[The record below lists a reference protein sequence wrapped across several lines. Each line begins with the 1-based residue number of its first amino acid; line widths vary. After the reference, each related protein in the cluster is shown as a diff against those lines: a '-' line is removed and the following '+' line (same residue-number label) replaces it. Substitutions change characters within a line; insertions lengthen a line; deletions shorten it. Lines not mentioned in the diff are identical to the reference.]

1 MRLATRMKL
10 TYGTVFIVP
19 LILMF
24 VTFWGMGQIEMRALR
39 QKFDMEE
46 ASVEMLVN
54 PYKMLDKIS
63 SSIVDELR
71 NTAENSPEKLMDTAY
86 LEQMN
91 QRLEAYS
98 SFLVLRRGGEV
109 YYSGGP
115 GDTGLEL
122 SNLELF
128 TVDSGFVSGEEPY
141 HLKQIDF
148 GFSDGSEGVVQIL
161 TPVESVVHQVENM
174 IVKAFVLALI
184 ILVAVSGTAFFG
196 LYQSIVQPLEKLKR
210 AAVNI
215 KEGNLDFNVITDTE
229 DEIGEVCT
237 AFEEMRIKL
246 KAQIDLSMQYEK
258 DNKELISN
266 ISHDLKTP
274 ITAIK
279 GYVEGIR
286 DDVADTPEKMDKY
299 IRTIYNKATDM
310 DKLIDEPIDFISG
323 QIEEFERRRVEAK
336 KAMICEIYTGIMAEH
351 GTVME
356 YLPLDRIYDSR
367 WENSTTTQKAITEA
381 ITAHVEHVEKDL
393 DTIRA
398 MESEFEDKGLAKY
411 KATLELSDAITAMNQ
426 YQKQKEEI
434 LRRQAEEE
442 QRKAALV
449 HEEPAAPEVVPEVVP
464 EEEKEVRSAPASAGT
479 VRYEVV
485 ADPFQIAQ
493 LEAAMREYGIK
504 FRRV

>member
-1 MRLATRMKL
+1 MQEINLLVEQKNGSIETNSEEIKAALAAK
-10 TYGTVFIVP
+10 
-19 LILMF
+19 
-24 VTFWGMGQIEMRALR
+24 
-39 QKFDMEE
+39 MEE
-46 ASVEMLVN
+46 
-54 PYKMLDKIS
+54 YKGM
-63 SSIVDELR
+63 VF
-71 NTAENSPEKLMDTAY
+71 TAESQPEAKRTVA
-86 LEQMN
+86 
-91 QRLEAYS
+91 S
-98 SFLVLRRGGEV
+98 LR
-109 YYSGGP
+109 
-115 GDTGLEL
+115 
-122 SNLELF
+122 
-128 TVDSGFVSGEEPY
+128 
-141 HLKQIDF
+141 
-148 GFSDGSEGVVQIL
+148 
-161 TPVESVVHQVENM
+161 
-174 IVKAFVLALI
+174 
-184 ILVAVSGTAFFG
+184 
-196 LYQSIVQPLEKLKR
+196 KLKKAMNDR
-210 AAVNI
+210 RIEI
-215 KEGNLDFNVITDTE
+215 KKTFMAPYTN
-229 DEIGEVCT
+229 
-237 AFEEMRIKL
+237 FE
-246 KAQIDLSMQYEK
+246 AQV
-258 DNKELISN
+258 KEL
-266 ISHDLKTP
+266 
-274 ITAIK
+274 
-279 GYVEGIR
+279 
-286 DDVADTPEKMDKY
+286 
-299 IRTIYNKATDM
+299 

-411 KATLELSDAITAMNQ
+411 KATLELSDAIATMNQ

-434 LRRQAEEE
+434 LRRQAEGEQRKAEEEARRAAEEE

>member
-1 MRLATRMKL
+1 MQEINLLVEQKDGSIETNFEEIKVALAAGLEEYKGM
-10 TYGTVFIVP
+10 VF
-19 LILMF
+19 
-24 VTFWGMGQIEMRALR
+24 
-39 QKFDMEE
+39 
-46 ASVEMLVN
+46 
-54 PYKMLDKIS
+54 
-63 SSIVDELR
+63 
-71 NTAENSPEKLMDTAY
+71 TAESQPEAKRTVA
-86 LEQMN
+86 
-91 QRLEAYS
+91 S
-98 SFLVLRRGGEV
+98 LR
-109 YYSGGP
+109 
-115 GDTGLEL
+115 
-122 SNLELF
+122 
-128 TVDSGFVSGEEPY
+128 
-141 HLKQIDF
+141 
-148 GFSDGSEGVVQIL
+148 
-161 TPVESVVHQVENM
+161 
-174 IVKAFVLALI
+174 
-184 ILVAVSGTAFFG
+184 
-196 LYQSIVQPLEKLKR
+196 KLKKAMNDR
-210 AAVNI
+210 RIEI
-215 KEGNLDFNVITDTE
+215 KKTFMAPYTN
-229 DEIGEVCT
+229 
-237 AFEEMRIKL
+237 FE
-246 KAQIDLSMQYEK
+246 AQV
-258 DNKELISN
+258 KEL
-266 ISHDLKTP
+266 
-274 ITAIK
+274 
-279 GYVEGIR
+279 
-286 DDVADTPEKMDKY
+286 
-299 IRTIYNKATDM
+299 

-411 KATLELSDAITAMNQ
+411 KATLELSVAITAMNQ

-449 HEEPAAPEVVPEVVP
+449 HEEPAAPEVVP

>member
-1 MRLATRMKL
+1 MQEINLLVEQKNGSIETNFEEIKAALAAGLEEYKGM
-10 TYGTVFIVP
+10 VF
-19 LILMF
+19 
-24 VTFWGMGQIEMRALR
+24 
-39 QKFDMEE
+39 
-46 ASVEMLVN
+46 
-54 PYKMLDKIS
+54 
-63 SSIVDELR
+63 
-71 NTAENSPEKLMDTAY
+71 TAESQPKAKKTVASLRKLKNA
-86 LEQMN
+86 MN
-91 QRLEAYS
+91 D
-98 SFLVLRRGGEV
+98 RRIEIKKK
-109 YYSGGP
+109 
-115 GDTGLEL
+115 
-122 SNLELF
+122 F
-128 TVDSGFVSGEEPY
+128 MEPY
-141 HLKQIDF
+141 TNF
-148 GFSDGSEGVVQIL
+148 EA
-161 TPVESVVHQVENM
+161 QV
-174 IVKAFVLALI
+174 
-184 ILVAVSGTAFFG
+184 
-196 LYQSIVQPLEKLKR
+196 
-210 AAVNI
+210 
-215 KEGNLDFNVITDTE
+215 
-229 DEIGEVCT
+229 
-237 AFEEMRIKL
+237 
-246 KAQIDLSMQYEK
+246 
-258 DNKELISN
+258 KEL
-266 ISHDLKTP
+266 
-274 ITAIK
+274 
-279 GYVEGIR
+279 
-286 DDVADTPEKMDKY
+286 
-299 IRTIYNKATDM
+299 

-442 QRKAALV
+442 QRKAEEEARRAAEEEQRKATLV
-449 HEEPAAPEVVPEVVP
+449 HEEPVAPEVVPDVAL
-464 EEEKEVRSAPASAGT
+464 EEEKEVRSATAPEGT

>member
-1 MRLATRMKL
+1 MQEINLLVEQKDGSIETNFEEIKVALAAGLEEYKGM
-10 TYGTVFIVP
+10 VF
-19 LILMF
+19 
-24 VTFWGMGQIEMRALR
+24 
-39 QKFDMEE
+39 
-46 ASVEMLVN
+46 
-54 PYKMLDKIS
+54 
-63 SSIVDELR
+63 
-71 NTAENSPEKLMDTAY
+71 TAESQPEAKRTVA
-86 LEQMN
+86 
-91 QRLEAYS
+91 S
-98 SFLVLRRGGEV
+98 LR
-109 YYSGGP
+109 
-115 GDTGLEL
+115 
-122 SNLELF
+122 
-128 TVDSGFVSGEEPY
+128 
-141 HLKQIDF
+141 
-148 GFSDGSEGVVQIL
+148 
-161 TPVESVVHQVENM
+161 
-174 IVKAFVLALI
+174 
-184 ILVAVSGTAFFG
+184 
-196 LYQSIVQPLEKLKR
+196 KLKKAMNDR
-210 AAVNI
+210 RIEI
-215 KEGNLDFNVITDTE
+215 KKTFMVPYTN
-229 DEIGEVCT
+229 
-237 AFEEMRIKL
+237 FE
-246 KAQIDLSMQYEK
+246 AQV
-258 DNKELISN
+258 KEL
-266 ISHDLKTP
+266 
-274 ITAIK
+274 
-279 GYVEGIR
+279 
-286 DDVADTPEKMDKY
+286 
-299 IRTIYNKATDM
+299 

-449 HEEPAAPEVVPEVVP
+449 HEEPAAPEVVPE
-464 EEEKEVRSAPASAGT
+464 EEKEVRSAPASAGT

>member
-1 MRLATRMKL
+1 MQEINLLVEQKDGSIETNFEEIKAALAAGLEEYKGM
-10 TYGTVFIVP
+10 VF
-19 LILMF
+19 
-24 VTFWGMGQIEMRALR
+24 
-39 QKFDMEE
+39 
-46 ASVEMLVN
+46 
-54 PYKMLDKIS
+54 
-63 SSIVDELR
+63 
-71 NTAENSPEKLMDTAY
+71 TAESQPEAKRTVA
-86 LEQMN
+86 
-91 QRLEAYS
+91 S
-98 SFLVLRRGGEV
+98 LR
-109 YYSGGP
+109 
-115 GDTGLEL
+115 
-122 SNLELF
+122 
-128 TVDSGFVSGEEPY
+128 
-141 HLKQIDF
+141 
-148 GFSDGSEGVVQIL
+148 
-161 TPVESVVHQVENM
+161 
-174 IVKAFVLALI
+174 
-184 ILVAVSGTAFFG
+184 
-196 LYQSIVQPLEKLKR
+196 KLKKAMNDR
-210 AAVNI
+210 RIEI
-215 KEGNLDFNVITDTE
+215 KKTFMVPYTN
-229 DEIGEVCT
+229 
-237 AFEEMRIKL
+237 FE
-246 KAQIDLSMQYEK
+246 AQV
-258 DNKELISN
+258 KEL
-266 ISHDLKTP
+266 
-274 ITAIK
+274 
-279 GYVEGIR
+279 
-286 DDVADTPEKMDKY
+286 
-299 IRTIYNKATDM
+299 

-449 HEEPAAPEVVPEVVP
+449 HEEPAAPEVVPE
-464 EEEKEVRSAPASAGT
+464 EEKEVRSAPASAGT

-493 LEAAMREYGIK
+493 LEATMREYGIK

>member
-1 MRLATRMKL
+1 MQEINLLVEQKDGSIETNFEEIKVALAAGLEEYKGM
-10 TYGTVFIVP
+10 VF
-19 LILMF
+19 
-24 VTFWGMGQIEMRALR
+24 
-39 QKFDMEE
+39 
-46 ASVEMLVN
+46 
-54 PYKMLDKIS
+54 
-63 SSIVDELR
+63 
-71 NTAENSPEKLMDTAY
+71 TAESQPEAKRTVA
-86 LEQMN
+86 
-91 QRLEAYS
+91 S
-98 SFLVLRRGGEV
+98 LR
-109 YYSGGP
+109 
-115 GDTGLEL
+115 
-122 SNLELF
+122 
-128 TVDSGFVSGEEPY
+128 
-141 HLKQIDF
+141 
-148 GFSDGSEGVVQIL
+148 
-161 TPVESVVHQVENM
+161 
-174 IVKAFVLALI
+174 
-184 ILVAVSGTAFFG
+184 
-196 LYQSIVQPLEKLKR
+196 KLKKAMNDR
-210 AAVNI
+210 RIEI
-215 KEGNLDFNVITDTE
+215 KKTFMAPYTN
-229 DEIGEVCT
+229 
-237 AFEEMRIKL
+237 FE
-246 KAQIDLSMQYEK
+246 AQV
-258 DNKELISN
+258 KEL
-266 ISHDLKTP
+266 
-274 ITAIK
+274 
-279 GYVEGIR
+279 
-286 DDVADTPEKMDKY
+286 
-299 IRTIYNKATDM
+299 

-442 QRKAALV
+442 QRKAEEEARRAAEEEQRKATLV
-449 HEEPAAPEVVPEVVP
+449 HEEPAAPEVVPDVTL
-464 EEEKEVRSAPASAGT
+464 EEEKAVRSATAPEGT